1 MVGGDVGGEEGEGGE
16 LRWSVVTWVGRKE
29 REESYGGRW

>member
-1 MVGGDVGGEEGEGGE
+1 MWEGRRGRRVTVVSGDM
-16 LRWSVVTWVGRKE
+16 LVGRKE